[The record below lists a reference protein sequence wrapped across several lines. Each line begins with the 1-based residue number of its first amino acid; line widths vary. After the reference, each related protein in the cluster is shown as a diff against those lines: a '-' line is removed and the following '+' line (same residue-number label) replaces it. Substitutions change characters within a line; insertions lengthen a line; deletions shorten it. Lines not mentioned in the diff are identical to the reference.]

1 MMRFAEKKLS
11 VMKVLEIDISPL
23 PLEEETSVPCCL
35 LKRVL
40 SGGEGD

>member
-23 PLEEETSVPCCL
+23 PLEEETSVPCL

-40 SGGEGD
+40 SGGKGD